1 MAENNNG
8 MSEKEHGAVSS
19 TASKS
24 RVIKRNRSNLNANGE
39 IPSIKETLH
48 QGSAASVSDDK
59 AAAPKSPK
67 IIIRKSSLPPLPKII
82 ERASASSLKS
92 DGVRNAQTAGTAGA
106 NQNQLARGAAGI
118 VSGRPVS
125 PVPSAPVAPVA
136 PAASAVPPAPPAS
149 VADQPERSA
158 SSPAASA
165 GNSEK
170 QGSSSGKPQFLKQPG
185 EVIAASAGRFTGPK
199 IFRDERSGASA
210 SSVSPAASAP
220 AVKTGSAAP
229 AAAAVKT
236 RTSSIQTL
244 SSEVVIPA
252 RKRFTII
259 KDSQNLP
266 PIRTAGTSTSGRSM
280 MAGIVGGRS
289 VDGRGRFGQ
298 QRNSSQ
304 GSGGFGRTPF
314 KVASM
319 NKAFEISQPSPGA
332 KRKGPSSSKKGNY
345 RGEKVQDEREFDVA
359 KKKKINFDTVPKKID
374 IMNYIT
380 PGELARKMNL
390 KAGDIISKLIS
401 MGSMVTINEQID
413 SDTATI
419 IANEFGCEVH
429 IVDLYQETLIE
440 NVASSE
446 ENMQPRAPIVT
457 VMGHV
462 DHGKTKLLDAIRL
475 SDVVSGEA
483 GGITQH
489 IGAYKVSNKRTGSDI
504 VFIDTPGHAAFSA
517 MRARGAKV
525 TDIVVLVVA
534 ANDGVM
540 PQTVEAIEHAKAAKV
555 PIIVAINKC
564 DLPEANPD
572 RVMQQLSEYNLIPEE
587 WGGETQFVKISAKK
601 REGIDDLLDSIIVQ
615 AEMLDLKADPTIRA
629 TGTILEAKIDQG
641 RGVVATVLVKEG
653 TLNKG
658 DNFVV
663 GIYQGHVKTMTNDK
677 GEKVAQAFPSDP
689 VEITGLSDVP
699 KAGDPFQVTED
710 EHTAKVIS
718 VKRQELE
725 RLGQLNSFKRVSLD
739 NVYDTISK
747 GDIPE
752 FNIIIKGDVQGSVE
766 AISAAIQKLET
777 PLIKPVILR
786 SQAGAIIEDD
796 INLASSVEG
805 GALIIAFNVR
815 PTPRAQAKAEAEKI
829 EIKKYAV
836 IYDIIDDIKSAMEGK
851 LSPVKK
857 EMDIGKLEVRQIFK
871 VPKVGIVA
879 GCMVVSGKITRKSY
893 VRVIRDNIQISQNPV
908 KLTSLKRFKDDVKD
922 VLEGFECGAGLENFQ
937 DLQVG
942 DILEAVEVV
951 EVAQSLD
958 FSDGAVI

>member
-1 MAENNNG
+1 MTENKNDSPKNDQQ
-8 MSEKEHGAVSS
+8 SVIR
-19 TASKS
+19 SKS
-24 RVIKRNRSNLNANGE
+24 RVIKRNRNVLAGGQEPQEKSA
-39 IPSIKETLH
+39 
-48 QGSAASVSDDK
+48 SAAAHDVPNSKEPVEHK
-59 AAAPKSPK
+59 MPR
-67 IIIRKSSLPPLPKII
+67 IIIKRSSLPKINQDRHL
-82 ERASASSLKS
+82 ESVNSSK
-92 DGVRNAQTAGTAGA
+92 
-106 NQNQLARGAAGI
+106 
-118 VSGRPVS
+118 PVS
-125 PVPSAPVAPVA
+125 VDADRQKPVLQHDITN
-136 PAASAVPPAPPAS
+136 ASAVENVQQAAG
-149 VADQPERSA
+149 A
-158 SSPAASA
+158 SSDVKGAPVVQAPSSDASKNVA
-165 GNSEK
+165 TKSLGANALKTSV
-170 QGSSSGKPQFLKQPG
+170 SSPPG
-185 EVIAASAGRFTGPK
+185 VSVASAGRFTAPK
-199 IFRDERSGASA
+199 IFREERPAA
-210 SSVSPAASAP
+210 PVRQPQPAKAASAP
-220 AVKTGSAAP
+220 SAAAKSP
-229 AAAAVKT
+229 ASPEAPDRP
-236 RTSSIQTL
+236 RTITP
-244 SSEVVIPA
+244 SSEVVIPV

-266 PIRTAGTSTSGRSM
+266 PIRGAGVSASGRM
-280 MAGIVGGRS
+280 MSAGIVGGRS
-289 VDGRGRFGQ
+289 VYGRGRFGQ
-298 QRNSSQ
+298 QRTGGQ
-304 GSGGFGRTPF
+304 GAGGFNRSPF
-314 KVASM
+314 RVASM
-319 NKAFEISQPSPGA
+319 NKAFEVAQPIGA
-332 KRKGPSSSKKGNY
+332 KRKPAAPSRKGGY
-345 RGEKVQDEREFDVA
+345 RGEKVQDEREFDIA
-359 KKKKINFDTVPKKID
+359 KKKKINFDTVPKRID
-374 IMNYIT
+374 VMNFIT

-440 NVASSE
+440 NIASSE
-446 ENMQPRAPIVT
+446 ENMQRRAPIVT

-475 SDVVSGEA
+475 SDVVAGEA

-572 RVMQQLSEYNLIPEE
+572 KVMQQLSEYNLIPEE
-587 WGGETQFVKISAKK
+587 WGGDTQFVKISAKK

-641 RGVVATVLVKEG
+641 RGVVATVLIKEG
-653 TLNKG
+653 TLSKG

-677 GEKVAQAFPSDP
+677 GKKITQALPSDP

-725 RLGQLNSFKRVSLD
+725 RLGQLHSFKRISLD

-766 AISAAIQKLET
+766 AISSAIQKLET
-777 PLIKPVILR
+777 SLIKPVILR

-815 PTPRAQAKAEAEKI
+815 PTPRAQSKAEAEKI
-829 EIKKYAV
+829 EIKKYNV
-836 IYDIIDDIKSAMEGK
+836 IYDIIEDIKSAMEGK

-879 GCMVVSGKITRKSY
+879 GCMVTSGKITRKCF
-893 VRVIRDNIQISQNPV
+893 VRVIRDSIQISQNPI
-908 KLTSLKRFKDDVKD
+908 KLNSLKRFKDDAKD
-922 VLEGFECGAGLENFQ
+922 VLEGFECGVGLENFQ
-937 DLQVG
+937 DLQAG

-951 EVAQSLD
+951 EVAQSLE
-958 FSDGAVI
+958 FSDDAVI